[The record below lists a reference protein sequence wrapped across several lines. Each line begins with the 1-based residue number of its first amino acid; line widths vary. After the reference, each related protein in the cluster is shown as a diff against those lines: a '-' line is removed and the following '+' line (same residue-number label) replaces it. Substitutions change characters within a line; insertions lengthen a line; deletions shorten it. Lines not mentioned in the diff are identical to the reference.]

1 MQSPQFLWWSN
12 GKLGEGIYKS
22 VECCLFI
29 EIRWNLHCQVV
40 TLPLEVE
47 EKEKLKNLLK
57 CGKFSFYV
65 MVESEVFTCL
75 KNKK

>member
-1 MQSPQFLWWSN
+1 M
-12 GKLGEGIYKS
+12 S

-65 MVESEVFTCL
+65 IVESEVFTCL
-75 KNKK
+75 KNKKQLILEANKKFKIFDF